1 LNSVEPI
8 YGTVAIYGWTL
19 LFKAQDKKQHKTI
32 NKVKTSA
39 RQGCIH
45 DESEGQLRSDKGI
58 EVGDVEVG
66 DSSLSKN
73 AVYVVT
79 ALWLCA

>member
-1 LNSVEPI
+1 MDEINNHAKGDRETNRVGAQTSGDEGQV
-8 YGTVAIYGWTL
+8 GTVTIQIIVTL
-19 LFKAQDKKQHKTI
+19 AL
-32 NKVKTSA
+32 
-39 RQGCIH
+39 
-45 DESEGQLRSDKGI
+45 L
-58 EVGDVEVG
+58 VEVG